1 MIKLVGGTFYKEK
14 ATKAKLLRFIDKA
27 KTLSFGDES
36 KKFEKAFAKWQG
48 RKEAVFVNSG
58 SSANLALI
66 QALLNLGRLKK
77 GDKIAFSTV
86 TWSTNVMP
94 IMTLGLVPIPMDVE
108 LETLNVSSQE
118 VERVIKKHKVK
129 AVFVTNLL
137 GFSHDLTKIRS
148 LCKKY
153 KVILLEDNC
162 ESLGSIEKGTR
173 LGNFGL
179 ASTFSFFVGH
189 HMSTIEG
196 GMICTD
202 DRNLADAL
210 RVVRAHGWDRH
221 LPKETQTYLRTKHNI
236 DSFYGLYTFYDLGY
250 NLRPTDI
257 NGFLGHTQLPFLPE
271 IIARR
276 EKTFDLFAQVFDA
289 RPGLFMSLKRNHM
302 DTLSA
307 FAFPLICTSK
317 VVKDRVIAAC
327 AGKIEIR
334 PIVGG
339 NMVLQPFFKKYF
351 PQAHKMHPSPNAT
364 IIHALGLYLPIHPDM
379 TAGEKQTILQTLLSV

>member
-14 ATKAKLLRFIDKA
+14 ATKAKLLRFIAKA
-27 KTLSFGDES
+27 KTLSFGEES
-36 KKFEKAFAKWQG
+36 KKFEKAFARWQG
-48 RKEAVFVNSG
+48 RKEAIFVNSG

-66 QALLNLGRLKK
+66 QALLNLGRLKR
-77 GDKIAFSTV
+77 GDKVAFSAV

-94 IMTLGLVPIPMDVE
+94 LIKLGLIPVPMDIE
-108 LETLNVSSQE
+108 LDTLNVSSKE
-118 VERVIKKHKVK
+118 VEKAIRKHRVK
-129 AVFVTNLL
+129 AVFITNLL
-137 GFSHDLTKIRS
+137 GFSHDLGNTRRV
-148 LCKKY
+148 CKKH

-162 ESLGSIEKGTR
+162 ESLGSVEKGTR

-202 DRNLADAL
+202 DAELADAL
-210 RVVRAHGWDRH
+210 RMIRAHGWDRH
-221 LPKETQTYLRTKHNI
+221 LSAATQTALRTKHAI

-250 NLRPTDI
+250 NFRPTDI
-257 NGFLGHTQLPFLPE
+257 NGFLGNTQLPHLRD

-276 EKTFDLFAQVFDA
+276 EKTYALFEKAVLKQPQAFRPLA
-289 RPGLFMSLKRNHM
+289 RGHM

-307 FAFPLICTSK
+307 FAFPLVCTTK
-317 VVKDRVIAAC
+317 EVKDRVIAAC
-327 AGKIEIR
+327 AGKVEIR

-339 NMVLQPFFKKYF
+339 NMILQPFFKKYF
-351 PQAHKMHPSPNAT
+351 PQARKKHPAPNAT
-364 IIHALGLYLPIHPDM
+364 TVHMLGLYLPIHPDM
-379 TAGEKQTILQTLLSV
+379 TADEKKTILQTLRSI